1 MKTCIIHP
9 GAPKTGTTSIQQTLG
24 WNLKD
29 PKFRLISRD
38 DRWGNMAL
46 RVLFREGSRD
56 HFISVGTFR
65 PQGFYR
71 FQKSCLRTLNNSLRR
86 AAAEGVT
93 PVLSAEDLFNSS
105 ESDLEHLKGFMEERG
120 FRCRVVVYIRP
131 THDWLESGIQQF
143 VKTRLTSIDGLHRFI
158 VQRSQRSLL
167 DVLDRF
173 DRVFQRQNV
182 DVFAFNPSSFPN
194 GCVVMH
200 FCTHLGIRMDRSQI
214 IRANES
220 LNLNSMRLLA
230 AWSTYGKRWS
240 RQLPDDMRVK
250 ILVRLLQSLDGP
262 RLIVHPSLVQS
273 FLDQHTKD
281 QAKLEARLG
290 QEFPTTWNTRSAE
303 SGIRSLAE
311 LLEFPEEPLAWLARQ
326 TGQAPVFPGTGEE
339 KAREVALQMNRLRLL
354 SDPTRLS
361 TELRNRM
368 HYQWKRFWQQFN

>member
-1 MKTCIIHP
+1 
-9 GAPKTGTTSIQQTLG
+9 
-24 WNLKD
+24 
-29 PKFRLISRD
+29 
-38 DRWGNMAL
+38 
-46 RVLFREGSRD
+46 
-56 HFISVGTFR
+56 
-65 PQGFYR
+65 
-71 FQKSCLRTLNNSLRR
+71 
-86 AAAEGVT
+86 
-93 PVLSAEDLFNSS
+93 
-105 ESDLEHLKGFMEERG
+105 
-120 FRCRVVVYIRP
+120 VVYIRP

-143 VKTRLTSIDGLHRFI
+143 VKTRLTSIDALHRFI